1 MVVRHTDGQHRY
13 WAEPEF
19 VRDRTER
26 RSLRRTLTE
35 RAQGWWPQADE
46 VVSDEDGE
54 GGDAD
59 AAGPEEAFAPD
70 QSRVSRL
77 IEALADDASTL
88 GETVPQELREL
99 ANEVE
104 PHDPDLSAGLRQLAD
119 IEAAQSP
126 DVQADE
132 LLWGRMPRFVR
143 FDERARLL
151 ESEYDLNN
159 ADSSPGTALGNLI
172 RLAQLDLNGLVSAIN
187 SGETGTVRD
196 IREKANA
203 TLQQRMEAWQQD
215 PRIAVVL
222 ENEGAV
228 LRIHVQSGSGPT
240 MAFRERSDGLRQF
253 VALVALT
260 AHQPNPMRPI
270 LLIDEVETHL
280 HYNAQADLIDVLTT
294 QTAARQVVYTTH
306 SAACLPQDLGLGV
319 RVVEGLGEHTASTV
333 RQNLWQATRPG
344 LGSLLMAMGASSLV
358 YVTLRPGVIAEGES
372 DLILLPTLMREAIG
386 SESVGFAV
394 VPGASTTPP
403 ERIAGLDLQGV
414 RTVWVLDA
422 DDAGR
427 TRRGQL
433 IDAQI
438 PSERILLLADDISLE
453 VEDLIAPATYV
464 EAVRLYVADVGGPTD
479 EFAEDNLPAETCQ
492 RHETVEAWCDAR
504 QLHRPSKIAIA
515 IKLTELLESTPLL
528 DPQHADR
535 LRALHGSITAL
546 FAN

>member
-1 MVVRHTDGQHRY
+1 VVVRHTDGQHRY

>member
-1 MVVRHTDGQHRY
+1 
-13 WAEPEF
+13 
-19 VRDRTER
+19 
-26 RSLRRTLTE
+26 
-35 RAQGWWPQADE
+35 
-46 VVSDEDGE
+46 
-54 GGDAD
+54 
-59 AAGPEEAFAPD
+59 
-70 QSRVSRL
+70 
-77 IEALADDASTL
+77 
-88 GETVPQELREL
+88 
-99 ANEVE
+99 
-104 PHDPDLSAGLRQLAD
+104 
-119 IEAAQSP
+119 
-126 DVQADE
+126 
-132 LLWGRMPRFVR
+132 
-143 FDERARLL
+143 
-151 ESEYDLNN
+151 
-159 ADSSPGTALGNLI
+159 
-172 RLAQLDLNGLVSAIN
+172 
-187 SGETGTVRD
+187 VRD